1 MTVTTIKSTRTAP
14 KLTCTWV
21 AVRGKDGR
29 TRMEMRW
36 IDETRRTARH
46 AAFQPATY
54 HSTA

>member
-1 MTVTTIKSTRTAP
+1 MTVTTLQKTETTRPAP

-21 AVRGKDGR
+21 AVRGEDGR

-46 AAFQPATY
+46 AA
-54 HSTA
+54 